1 MTVYHTHSMEAPQM
15 TSCVRRI
22 NSSKSGY
29 ITDCICVFAGILY
42 NCGELASGCSSC
54 LGSNVAGFQCGWC
67 SDGTRCAVMEECSA
81 GSFSTSTDM
90 CPSPLITSVEPNR
103 GPIEGGTRV
112 TITGTNLGAVFSDIA
127 EVRLRSGGSVVDC
140 SLSGESDS
148 YIPGRQILCETEAV
162 ASAGLYSLDVEV
174 SRDSPP
180 PEVASVDFLVE
191 QAVVSGVDPV
201 FGPKSGG
208 VEVVINGSSL
218 DTGNT
223 EETTVQLN
231 GVSCTLIQ

>member
-1 MTVYHTHSMEAPQM
+1 MATYV
-15 TSCVRRI
+15 
-22 NSSKSGY
+22 
-29 ITDCICVFAGILY
+29 TDCVCVFAGILY

-112 TITGTNLGAVFSDIA
+112 NITGTNLGAVFSDIA
-127 EVRLRSGGSVVDC
+127 EVRLRSGGSVVNC
-140 SLSGESDS
+140 SLSGEGDS
-148 YIPGRQILCETEAV
+148 YIPGRQIVCETEAV
-162 ASAGLYSLDVEV
+162 ASEGLYSLDVEV

-191 QAVVSGVDPV
+191 RPVVSGVDPV

-231 GVSCTLIQ
+231 GVYCTLTQ